1 MSKRAAGCARVPA
14 ELEAWTI
21 PGATPYLHADRSL
34 VEKWRDRLAAVEGF
48 KVGVAWQGNPA
59 FYSDRFRSIALAEF
73 APLSRVPGVRL
84 IRLQLKGVAE
94 PTSAEIDSVPMVS
107 WIDAMDAQGNA
118 FMDTAAIMAS
128 LDLVITSDTSIAHLA
143 GALGVPVWVA
153 LSIAP
158 DWRWLLKR
166 DDTPWYPS
174 MRLFRQSRLA
184 DWSDVFERMASE
196 LAIRVAS

>member
-1 MSKRAAGCARVPA
+1 MFETRVD
-14 ELEAWTI
+14 TI
-21 PGATPYLHADRSL
+21 PANTAYLRPDAGL
-34 VEKWRDRLAAVEGF
+34 VEKWRARLATVEGF

-73 APLSRVPGVRL
+73 APLARVPGVRL
-84 IRLQLKGVAE
+84 IRLQQQDRAE
-94 PTSAEIDSVPMVS
+94 PVSAENESVPMIS
-107 WIDAMDAQGNA
+107 WVDEMDAQGNA

-153 LSIAP
+153 LSIGP
-158 DWRWLLKR
+158 DWRWLLAR
-166 DDTPWYPS
+166 DDCPWYPT
-174 MRLFRQSRLA
+174 MRLFRQTRLA

-196 LAIRVAS
+196 LAIRAVG